1 MQGGSTAAGD
11 PGNKCQG
18 SSHPRRCEGAHDLQC
33 SSEVIHV
40 FMHLCMYTRTNTNTH
55 THTLSLTLSLS
66 HSLTHTLSPPL
77 PHTGTLT
84 LKRHAK
90 PWKRRSMTSESS
102 RTRPQPRIQAP
113 PTHLFALVAARA
125 GSRMS
130 SEWKIGVDPNVCVCV
145 CLSPPLSVFAC
156 VYIYV
161 CMYTHN

>member
-1 MQGGSTAAGD
+1 MAALLLGT
-11 PGNKCQG
+11 PETNVKVQVNRVGVKERMTFNVV
-18 SSHPRRCEGAHDLQC
+18 RRL
-33 SSEVIHV
+33 
-40 FMHLCMYTRTNTNTH
+40 FMYLCIYACTHAQTQTH
-55 THTLSLTLSLS
+55 THTLSL
-66 HSLTHTLSPPL
+66 PL
-77 PHTGTLT
+77 PHTGTRT